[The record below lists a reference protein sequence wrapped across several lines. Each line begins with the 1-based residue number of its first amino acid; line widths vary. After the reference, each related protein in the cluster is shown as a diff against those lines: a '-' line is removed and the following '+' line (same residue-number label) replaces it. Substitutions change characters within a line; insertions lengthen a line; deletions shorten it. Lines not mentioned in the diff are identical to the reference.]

1 MIGHCSLLLASL
13 MIESL
18 VEKGAEELILT
29 FLYISP
35 DEVKVLSALKFR
47 TATTLQH
54 PKLVIS

>member
-1 MIGHCSLLLASL
+1 MISHCSLLLASL

-29 FLYISP
+29 FLYISA

-47 TATTLQH
+47 VDL
-54 PKLVIS
+54 

>member
-1 MIGHCSLLLASL
+1 MWIKNDRLLQLIASQFD
-13 MIESL
+13 ESL

-47 TATTLQH
+47 ADLW
-54 PKLVIS
+54 